1 MTTLDE
7 LTKVYADAE
16 FRRQGAGI
24 AAVVRAMRDEFTI
37 VRGEHQ
43 TILIFDGI
51 LGDAGDAAG
60 APPGNPEGRDGT
72 TGSATA
78 AIAVATPAAA
88 FCEWAGSKAFVGKR
102 KRGCNGNVVLATPEF
117 GVLEGGPCAYC
128 GKPIRFKETP

>member
-88 FCEWAGSKAFVGKR
+88 FCECPMQGPSYKGV
-102 KRGCNGNVVLATPEF
+102 CLA
-117 GVLEGGPCAYC
+117 C
-128 GKPIRFKETP
+128 GKPVKLTEVTP